1 MKQTKLNKFKSLS
14 KKKYLFLAFCG
25 TLLCLIC
32 FRILENKLGAQILD
46 VLPRYNLNEVEKYF
60 LIYGEEGRRLYAWA
74 SLSLDLLFPV
84 CYMTLFIG
92 LILLLTGS
100 NIFRWLIILP
110 IMLGVIDITENIQI
124 CFMLIQYPEITDV
137 QVNLASSTTSF
148 KHYITN
154 STLVCIIL
162 LSIYKMITKLTK

>member
-1 MKQTKLNKFKSLS
+1 MLNSFRFLS
-14 KKKYLFLAFCG
+14 TKKYLFLAFCG

-32 FRILENKLGAQILD
+32 FGILENKLGAQILD

-74 SLSLDLLFPV
+74 SLTLDLLFPV
-84 CYMTLFIG
+84 CYMALFIG

-100 NIFRWLIILP
+100 SIFRWLIILP
-110 IMLGVIDITENIQI
+110 IMLGIIDITENIQI

-137 QVNLASSTTSF
+137 QVNLASGSTSF

-154 STLVCIIL
+154 GTLLCIIL
-162 LSIYKMITKLTK
+162 LSIYRMMSKLSR

>member
-1 MKQTKLNKFKSLS
+1 MLNSFRFLS
-14 KKKYLFLAFCG
+14 TKKYLFLAFCG

-32 FRILENKLGAQILD
+32 FGILENKLGAQILD

-74 SLSLDLLFPV
+74 SLTLDLLFPV
-84 CYMTLFIG
+84 CYMALFIG

-100 NIFRWLIILP
+100 SIFRWLIILP

-137 QVNLASSTTSF
+137 QVNLASGSTSF

-154 STLVCIIL
+154 GTLLCIIL
-162 LSIYKMITKLTK
+162 LSIYRMMSKLSR

>member
-1 MKQTKLNKFKSLS
+1 MLNSFRFLS
-14 KKKYLFLAFCG
+14 TKKYLFLAFCG

-32 FRILENKLGAQILD
+32 FGILENKLGAQILD

-74 SLSLDLLFPV
+74 SLTLDILFPV
-84 CYMTLFIG
+84 CYMALFIG

-100 NIFRWLIILP
+100 SIFRWLIILP
-110 IMLGVIDITENIQI
+110 IMLGIIDITENIQI

-137 QVNLASSTTSF
+137 QVNLASGSTSF

-154 STLVCIIL
+154 GTLLCIIL
-162 LSIYKMITKLTK
+162 LSIYRMMSKLSR